1 MLEVRGWDEHV
12 FRSNYALQRVVA
24 FDSEKFNFPQVDLA
38 KELVF
43 QSRHGED
50 IWIINVSPIEFGHCT
65 CLFIPSRRFFIF
77 AL

>member
-38 KELVF
+38 KVPKNWFSKVDTEKIFASLTSVP
-43 QSRHGED
+43 S
-50 IWIINVSPIEFGHCT
+50 NLAT
-65 CLFIPSRRFFIF
+65 ALFIYTV
-77 AL
+77 